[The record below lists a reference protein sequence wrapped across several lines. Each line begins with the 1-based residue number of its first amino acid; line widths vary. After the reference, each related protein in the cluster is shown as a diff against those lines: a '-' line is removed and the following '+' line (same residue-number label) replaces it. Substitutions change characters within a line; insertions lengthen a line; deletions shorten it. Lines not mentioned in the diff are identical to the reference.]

1 METTSAS
8 ADRACAAVT
17 DVLHTLA
24 NEPSVGLY
32 YVCEHIQRSVPAL
45 VSDKEQMRTTTNAV
59 KGADLDAGFAMQDLS
74 AATDGGTQR
83 ALANTAKLATLSAVR
98 LSGARRS

>member
-1 METTSAS
+1 
-8 ADRACAAVT
+8 
-17 DVLHTLA
+17 
-24 NEPSVGLY
+24 
-32 YVCEHIQRSVPAL
+32 
-45 VSDKEQMRTTTNAV
+45 MRTTTNAV

-83 ALANTAKLATLSAVR
+83 ALANTAKLATLSAAR